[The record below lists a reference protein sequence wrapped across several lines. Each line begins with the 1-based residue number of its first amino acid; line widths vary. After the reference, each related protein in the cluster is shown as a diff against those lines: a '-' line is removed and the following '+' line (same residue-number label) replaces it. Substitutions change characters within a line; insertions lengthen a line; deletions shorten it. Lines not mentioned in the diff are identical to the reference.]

1 MKSHIIPTFIL
12 KGFTEDTKDKSSHL
26 FLYRKDLNKIKKKH
40 PNNCFWEED
49 YFISPRIDENDRGN
63 DSKEVENKLSG
74 LESKMADLV
83 KKMSEINNDNSIHLN
98 TKERDTLIL
107 FFVSMDRRNRYSQ
120 QESRDFSNNSLSQE
134 ENVEEWVKDYIHEYN
149 QQDKDS
155 EEYREFLSFC
165 IKNSPKWELEEG
177 KKTLKGFHT
186 EEETKNRLAQELH
199 SLMNNPDDLDESLY
213 YKLLNRGGFF
223 HFYIMRVGI
232 L

>member
-83 KKMSEINNDNSIHLN
+83 KKMSEINNNNGNNSIHLN

-120 QESRDFSNNSLSQE
+120 QESRDFSNNSLSRE
-134 ENVEEWVKDYIHEYN
+134 EKVEELVKDYIHEYN

-155 EEYREFLSFC
+155 EENREFLSFC
-165 IKNSPKWELEEG
+165 IKNSPTWELEEG
-177 KKTLKGFHT
+177 KKTLKDFHT

-199 SLMNNPDDLDESLY
+199 SLMNNPDDLDESLILQTF
-213 YKLLNRGGFF
+213 KPGCFF
-223 HFYIMRVGI
+223 IFT
-232 L
+232 